1 MKICQYD
8 YFEKC
13 YLASVPGN
21 PFDVEWMISVTC
33 PNGAIKKIYG
43 FFDGGNRFAFRFM
56 PEQLGEYR
64 YITDC
69 KQPELS
75 GKSGSFC
82 CIPPREGNHGKVSV
96 KNRYWFSYADG
107 TPYFEAGTTCYA
119 WIHQSAELRQQ
130 TLETLS
136 AGYFNKLRMCVFPK
150 WYEHNHRQPELYPF
164 AGNPENGF
172 DYETPNVCFFQHL
185 ESCISALES
194 LGIEA
199 DIILFHPY
207 ESSDWRFNWM
217 TERQDRQY
225 LRYITARLSAFHNV
239 WWSLANEYDLLQT
252 GYKRKKAAWKRLI
265 RFVHDCDPYG
275 HLLSIHQLSRMYD
288 YRDPNVT
295 HCSIQRTELYLTAE
309 YTDTWREK
317 YGKPVVIDECVYE
330 GNLNAWWGGIT
341 AQELVRRFWEA
352 AARGG
357 YMSHGETYSGENI
370 WWSHGGRL
378 YGESAPRI
386 RFLRE
391 VMEKCPNIQLTS
403 ESGLNNTARAIAGTD
418 TQLVYFGY
426 YQPHRY
432 TLHLLGGGKFKV
444 TVIDTW
450 NMTMEELSEIYTGT
464 AELSLPGEPYI
475 AVLAVAEAPGKAS
488 AFTRDSVFEE
498 MRLTPGGRKLL
509 RILKRL
515 CPSYYSGMLT
525 MTLNQCSRQA
535 GGILDGKAGDGMLRI
550 VNQGQLVRGMVQ
562 LIFGALFQ
570 RRREETL

>member
-1 MKICQYD
+1 
-8 YFEKC
+8 
-13 YLASVPGN
+13 
-21 PFDVEWMISVTC
+21 
-33 PNGAIKKIYG
+33 
-43 FFDGGNRFAFRFM
+43 
-56 PEQLGEYR
+56 
-64 YITDC
+64 
-69 KQPELS
+69 
-75 GKSGSFC
+75 
-82 CIPPREGNHGKVSV
+82 
-96 KNRYWFSYADG
+96 
-107 TPYFEAGTTCYA
+107 
-119 WIHQSAELRQQ
+119 
-130 TLETLS
+130 
-136 AGYFNKLRMCVFPK
+136 MCVFPK

-265 RFVHDCDPYG
+265 QFVHDCDPYG

-357 YMSHGETYSGENI
+357 YMRAMAKLIAAKTSG
-370 WWSHGGRL
+370 G
-378 YGESAPRI
+378 A
-386 RFLRE
+386 
-391 VMEKCPNIQLTS
+391 M
-403 ESGLNNTARAIAGTD
+403 AAGYM
-418 TQLVYFGY
+418 VKA
-426 YQPHRY
+426 
-432 TLHLLGGGKFKV
+432 LLGFGFSVRSWKSV
-444 TVIDTW
+444 PI
-450 NMTMEELSEIYTGT
+450 S
-464 AELSLPGEPYI
+464 SLPANP
-475 AVLAVAEAPGKAS
+475 AS
-488 AFTRDSVFEE
+488 IIPHGPLPERMHSSF
-498 MRLTPGGRKLL
+498 
-509 RILKRL
+509 
-515 CPSYYSGMLT
+515 
-525 MTLNQCSRQA
+525 
-535 GGILDGKAGDGMLRI
+535 ILDAISRTVTPCI
-550 VNQGQLVRGMVQ
+550 CWEAESSR
-562 LIFGALFQ
+562 
-570 RRREETL
+570 